1 MDGQQNMLDD
11 TDSEFLTLTY
21 VDQALDPRS
30 EQLSNDCTHMSKYS
44 YLINLIKIMV
54 SV

>member
-30 EQLSNDCTHMSKYS
+30 EQLSNDCTHMSKY
-44 YLINLIKIMV
+44 LINLIKIMV